1 MPDMLEEWAF
11 TRGLFMGIL
20 VMQVGDDFLH
30 FPCCLSIS
38 WVAGGYVIA
47 AIFPGTQGLGILD
60 PQPFR

>member
-60 PQPFR
+60 PQPFC